1 MIIVSSVAVIL
12 YYMIIM
18 KRGGN
23 KKVKQAIRNL
33 VNEKIK
39 GGETYSAV
47 YATDQEYITRNKM
60 ISRSYIIAFG
70 KNDLYIMPIS
80 IDKSRII
87 CFEIMHVKERDI
99 VSIKFN
105 RITGYGE
112 IKLKDV
118 DEVITYWIM
127 VVAVKIGNSAIQAT
141 VVQNKEVEEYIE
153 FVKSM
158 QEKPN

>member
-1 MIIVSSVAVIL
+1 MIII
-12 YYMIIM
+12 
-18 KRGGN
+18 KKGGN

-39 GGETYSAV
+39 DGETYSAV
-47 YATDQEYITRNKM
+47 YATDQEYITRSKS
-60 ISRSYIIAFG
+60 IVRSYIVAFG

-87 CFEIMHVKERDI
+87 CFEIMHVKEEDI

-105 RITGYGE
+105 KITGYGE
-112 IKLKDV
+112 IKLKNI

-127 VVAVKIGNSAIQAT
+127 AVAVKIGNSAIQAT
-141 VVQNKEVEEYIE
+141 VVQDKEVKEYIE

-158 QEKPN
+158 QEKLD